1 MGVNDEPIPGGGGG
15 AGVLGALALAY
26 DAYQTNRTARKN
38 TEMTI
43 AANKAEAELAYQRQ
57 VEMWNAQNLYNSP
70 AQQMA
75 RFGAAGLNPNLIYG
89 QGNAGNSSSTP
100 QYSPPNIQARY
111 EAAPYGAAVGSL
123 LPTLMSVGTWMQNMR
138 ASEIDI
144 QSKEQG
150 LTKTQQLIDFLNE
163 RNPRAIQG
171 LDNALSMYPYQK
183 SLLEHQGRKAYLG
196 NMEMQEDFRYKFGEN
211 AYEKLWFDP
220 RYHSTSVERGDGT
233 AQMKFLQEL
242 AAAKIAG
249 AKSSWTD
256 YNITDPQSFL
266 TMLSHGIMGLTGQ
279 AIRINQKARP
289 KIGVKPLPVIKNAGG
304 GSAGSA
310 PKRSI
315 RRKAKGMLR
324 YGQP

>member
-1 MGVNDEPIPGGGGG
+1 MGEGGPTGDGPAPYGGG
-15 AGVLGALALAY
+15 VLTALAMAY

-38 TEMTI
+38 TDKTI

-70 AQQMA
+70 AEQMK

-89 QGNAGNSSSTP
+89 QGNAGNSSSIP
-100 QYSPPNIQARY
+100 QYQPPNIQARY
-111 EAAPYGAAVGSL
+111 EAAPYGAAVNSL

-138 ASEIDI
+138 AQEVDI

-150 LTKTQQLIDFLNE
+150 LTKTQQLIDFME
-163 RNPRAIQG
+163 QRNPRAIQG
-171 LDNALSMYPYQK
+171 LDNALSMYPYQR
-183 SLLEHQGRKAYLG
+183 SLLENQGNKARLG
-196 NMEMQEDFRYKFGEN
+196 VAEMQEDFRYKFGED
-211 AYEKLWFDP
+211 AYNELWFDP
-220 RYHSTSVERGDGT
+220 RVGGPFKRGDGT

-256 YNITDPQSFL
+256 FNITDPQSFL

-279 AIRINQKARP
+279 AIRINQKARNAP
-289 KIGVKPLPVIKNAGG
+289 VQKKLIGKGQRGRWSLDPDRKKNRFNPLDGG
-304 GSAGSA
+304 
-310 PKRSI
+310 
-315 RRKAKGMLR
+315 MR
-324 YGQP
+324 YR